1 MAKKSNTRN
10 TNTGLGSSFKL
21 SKTSKRV
28 MSLQYT
34 DAHLAGAYKRSMIIA
49 EYTYSVNKKKQP
61 SRADVAAGD

>member
-10 TNTGLGSSFKL
+10 NTTGLGSSFKL

-49 EYTYSVNKKKQP
+49 EFAYAANKKKQP
-61 SRADVAAGD
+61 SRADVATDD